1 MSLELESL
9 LKVISDEAPCGMDC
23 SFSNEFHAIKKAKS
37 QDDPLLDQGDWI
49 EEPKLADWQFVN
61 AKSIELL
68 TEKTKDI
75 RLYSWL
81 MEAWANLY
89 GFEGIA
95 KSLELTQRSLSHFW
109 TLLHPEIE
117 DDDLDQRLGLLQ
129 GLINQLPVLIKN
141 IPIVNASPFYCLI
154 DYEGL
159 LHQQNLRRK
168 QIEDHDSVQ
177 VNASL
182 EQFEQVLINTSKSF
196 QYQSYQDFLEILNQW
211 NILKNVLN
219 NLMDIDAPSFSS
231 IDSQLESIHSSLKK
245 LYKTDT
251 FGLQEIVSNQSAP
264 ILATAMPTETLQT
277 ALDQV
282 VTTKPQ
288 NFHPQAQNH
297 LANREQA
304 MQVLQEIADYFKI
317 NEPHSP
323 VSYMLQKTIQ
333 WNQLP
338 LHEWLAQVIK
348 DENPLETL
356 HELLGVQKNINDT
369 NNNR

>member
-1 MSLELESL
+1 M
-9 LKVISDEAPCGMDC
+9 
-23 SFSNEFHAIKKAKS
+23 
-37 QDDPLLDQGDWI
+37 
-49 EEPKLADWQFVN
+49 
-61 AKSIELL
+61 
-68 TEKTKDI
+68 
-75 RLYSWL
+75 
-81 MEAWANLY
+81 
-89 GFEGIA
+89 
-95 KSLELTQRSLSHFW
+95 
-109 TLLHPEIE
+109 
-117 DDDLDQRLGLLQ
+117 
-129 GLINQLPVLIKN
+129 
-141 IPIVNASPFYCLI
+141 
-154 DYEGL
+154 
-159 LHQQNLRRK
+159 HQQNLRRK
-168 QIEDHDSVQ
+168 QTEDHGQVQ

-182 EQFEQVLINTSKSF
+182 EQFEQALINTSKSF

-219 NLMDIDAPSFSS
+219 SLMDIDAPSFSS

-245 LYKTDT
+245 LYKTDSL
-251 FGLQEIVSNQSAP
+251 GLQEIVSNQSTP
-264 ILATAMPTETLQT
+264 ILAIAMPTETIQT

-348 DENPLETL
+348 DENPLEML
-356 HELLGVQKNINDT
+356 HELLGVQTNINDT

>member
-1 MSLELESL
+1 MSLKLEPL
-9 LKVISDEAPCGMDC
+9 LKVISDEAPCGMDY

-49 EEPKLADWQFVN
+49 EEPKLADWQCVN

-81 MEAWANLY
+81 IEAWANLY

-95 KSLELTQRSLSHFW
+95 KSIELTQRSLSLFCM
-109 TLLHPEIE
+109 LLNPEIE

-141 IPIVNASPFYCLI
+141 IPIVNASPLYCLI

-168 QIEDHDSVQ
+168 QTEDHDQVQ
-177 VNASL
+177 ANVSL
-182 EQFEQVLINTSKSF
+182 EQFEQALMNTSKSF
-196 QYQSYQDFLEILNQW
+196 QYQNYQDFLEILNQW

-219 NLMDIDAPSFSS
+219 SLMGIDAPSFSS

-251 FGLQEIVSNQSAP
+251 FDLQEIVSNQSTP
-264 ILATAMPTETLQT
+264 TLATAMPTETIQT

-288 NFHPQAQNH
+288 NFQLQAQNH

-333 WNQLP
+333 WSQLP

-348 DENPLETL
+348 DENPLEIL
-356 HELLGVQKNINDT
+356 HELLGVQTNINDT